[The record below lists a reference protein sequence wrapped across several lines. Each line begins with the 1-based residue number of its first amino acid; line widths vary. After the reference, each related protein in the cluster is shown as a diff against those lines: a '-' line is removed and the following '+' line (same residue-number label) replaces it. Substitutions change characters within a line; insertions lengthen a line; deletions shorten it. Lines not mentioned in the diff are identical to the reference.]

1 MKKLYCVALSIF
13 LLMLSGPSVAAV
25 SCPPALVTPTPEM
38 IQNGMSNARDHGFL
52 WRISKDGRVSY
63 LYGTIHLARFD
74 WMFPGKQVMQA
85 IRATDTIALELDM
98 LDKNIQADMAKGMA
112 KLHSKALPAVLVKR
126 MRKQAELNCIL
137 YDSIAS
143 LIPEFQVVALTMTV
157 GRKVGLESGYAIDA
171 VLAGIGHKAKRN
183 MVSLES
189 AELQISALQM
199 KNTSDMLAF
208 VENSLIDLETDR
220 SLKMLDR
227 IAKYWDEANYTEME
241 RFNEWCDCLNTEIE
255 RVMMKR
261 LLDDRNPAMAL
272 KIDALHA
279 SGKQVFAAVGSLH
292 MFGPLGL
299 PTLMAQRGYQV
310 EKLNFE

>member
-25 SCPPALVTPTPEM
+25 SCPPALVAPTPEM

-126 MRKQAELNCIL
+126 MRKQAELNCIP